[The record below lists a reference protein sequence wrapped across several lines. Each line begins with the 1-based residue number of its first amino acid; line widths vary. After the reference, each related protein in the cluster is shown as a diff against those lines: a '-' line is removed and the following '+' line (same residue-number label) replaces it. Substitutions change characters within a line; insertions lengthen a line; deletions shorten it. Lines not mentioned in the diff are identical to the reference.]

1 MKKNDITPK
10 TDVWHFFV
18 KYLFIKKNKVREL

>member
-18 KYLFIKKNKVREL
+18 KYLFIFKKVREI